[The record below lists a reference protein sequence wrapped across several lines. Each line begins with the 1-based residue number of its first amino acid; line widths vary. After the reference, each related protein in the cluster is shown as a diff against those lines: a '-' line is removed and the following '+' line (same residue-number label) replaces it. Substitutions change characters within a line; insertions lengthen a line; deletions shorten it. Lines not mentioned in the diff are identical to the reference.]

1 MRTTLVWTL
10 ILFTLSLPILL
21 PHVAF
26 AQAQQGERP
35 IVRLIYF
42 RPSDRATHPDIDAK
56 VDTLIQDVQ
65 RFFADQM
72 ETHGFSRKTFLY
84 ETHANGKAVVH
95 HVTGRYTDAYY
106 TGFAFGSGMW
116 GEINHGHRFSETKD
130 IYLVLT
136 DMSSETYPKYTCSPE
151 GKKAAGEVCGI
162 AVGVETADT
171 SGHALVPIGTCFNI
185 RVIAHELGHVFG
197 LVHDFRNDAYLMA
210 YGTQN
215 QLSYCAAEWLDVHPA
230 FNTGGTFLPSNT
242 TVKLSTSP
250 ASQGDAIHLR
260 FEITDPDGLHQV
272 QLIHFRDA
280 DVANVLLD
288 FKGLNGAT
296 NSIVEF
302 ISTET
307 ALVNS
312 RYAQIQCVDINGS
325 YLRGWYTDSTAIWSS
340 SFLKD
345 YADEYLQIVK
355 IADVQQPQSFV
366 DKMSLPEGAKLRLG
380 KGTLSDVTYSP
391 DGTRLAVVSSI
402 DIRIYDA
409 DTYQELSL
417 LTGPSFD
424 SHSVVFS
431 PDGKILATKNNHFTR
446 HLYLWDVETGS
457 LLHTLTGPFTSG
469 GRAISVAFDAQTL
482 ISVCRDDTLRF
493 WDVGTGT
500 LTHTVSIPNI
510 TRQSV
515 VTLLPNKRI
524 LAKADILSDETT
536 LYNIDTGALIR
547 SLKGT
552 NLKNKGVFSDGQIL
566 AVRGTKLGSGGSGR
580 ITSIIDAKT
589 DSVDLWDVD
598 TGNLI
603 HTVHLNPFS
612 HKIALSPD
620 RQILAIG
627 YGRTVELMH
636 IDTGRVLQTF
646 TLNNKHSL
654 IGFSGGLHIVKFSPD
669 GKTLVCGGREDIL
682 TLWDVSTGDHLHTF
696 TGYTSAITT
705 LVFSPDG
712 QRLASGGSDSDI
724 RLWDVNTGHLT
735 FVLESTGQKKDLAFS
750 PDGQILASPGPAGD
764 IYFWDTETGQLS
776 EVLRKHRAFV
786 RSLAFSSD
794 GQMLVS
800 GDYSGAIAVWDVRTK
815 TFRFGIV
822 EYPGEI
828 ENVAFSPD
836 GKIIASQMDPW
847 ASDRHP
853 IRLWNATTGH
863 LIQELNQLAL
873 GISFS
878 PVGNTLLLAGGSPH
892 LWDIGT
898 DGSFTP
904 RDTVQFN
911 RSQEVAKFSPDGK
924 TIATIAY
931 GVVGYAG
938 DDGSTIALWDVETG
952 NRLRTFAG
960 HSGSASGHNSSLAF
974 SPDGNTLAS
983 ASWDGTIL
991 LWELAPTPPE
1001 PARVTAD
1008 VNGDGEVNIQDL
1020 VAVAAALGQAGEN
1033 AADVNGDGEVNIQ
1046 DLVAVAAA
1054 LGEVAAAPAA
1064 LRQQGAAHLTQEEV
1078 QHYLTQAEHARL
1090 TDATSVRGI
1099 RFLKQLLAAFT
1110 PKETALL
1117 PNYPNPF
1124 NPETWI
1130 PYQLATPAEVTLTIY
1145 DIQGR
1150 IVRDLDLGHQRPGM
1164 YHTRSRAA
1172 YWDGRNAVGEPV
1184 ASGVYFY
1191 TLTAGEFTAT
1201 RKMFILK

>member
-10 ILFTLSLPILL
+10 ILFTLSLSILL

-26 AQAQQGERP
+26 AQEQQGERP

-65 RFFADQM
+65 QFFADQM
-72 ETHGFSRKTFLY
+72 ETHGFGRKTFLY

-95 HVTGRYTDAYY
+95 HVIGRYTDTYY
-106 TGFAFGSGMW
+106 TGFAYGSGMW
-116 GEINHGHRFSETKD
+116 GEIDHVHRFSETKD

-136 DMSSETYPKYTCSPE
+136 DMSSETYPKFVCSPE
-151 GKKAAGEVCGI
+151 GAKKAGEVCGV
-162 AVGVETADT
+162 AVGVESADT
-171 SGHALVPIGTCFNI
+171 SGRALVPIGQCFNI

-197 LVHDFRNDAYLMA
+197 LVHDFRNNAYLMSH
-210 YGTQN
+210 GTGPNDQN
-215 QLSYCAAEWLDVHPA
+215 QLSYCAVEWLDVHPA

-242 TVKLSTSP
+242 TVKLSASP
-250 ASQGDAIHLR
+250 TSQGDAIHLR
-260 FEITDPDGLHQV
+260 FEITDPDGLHQI
-272 QLIHFRDA
+272 QLIHYRDRDA
-280 DVANVLLD
+280 ADVLLD

-312 RYAQIQCVDINGS
+312 RSAQIQCVDINGS
-325 YLRGWYTDSTAIWSS
+325 YLRGWYTDPTATWSS
-340 SFLKD
+340 LND
-345 YADEYLQIVK
+345 YAEYFLQHAK
-355 IADVQQPQSFV
+355 TGDVQQPQSFV

-380 KGTLSDVTYSP
+380 KGTLDDVTYSP

-402 DIRIYDA
+402 GIRIYDA
-409 DTYQELSL
+409 NTYQELSL
-417 LTGPSFD
+417 LTGHKFD
-424 SHSVVFS
+424 SRSAVFS
-431 PDGKILATKNNHFTR
+431 PDGKILATKNNYFTR

-457 LLHTLTGPFTSG
+457 LLHTLPGPFTSA
-469 GRAISVAFDAQTL
+469 RAISVAFDAQTL
-482 ISVCRDDTLRF
+482 ISVWEDDTLRF
-493 WDVGTGT
+493 WDIGTGT

-510 TRQSV
+510 TRQST
-515 VTLLPNKRI
+515 VTLIPNKRI
-524 LAKADILSDETT
+524 LAKVDTRSDETT

-566 AVRGTKLGSGGSGR
+566 AVLGTKLSGGA
-580 ITSIIDAKT
+580 SIAGAQT
-589 DSVDLWDVD
+589 DSVDLWGVD

-603 HTVHLNPFS
+603 RTVHINPLA

-627 YGRTVELMH
+627 YGRTAELAE
-636 IDTGRVLQTF
+636 IDTGRVLH
-646 TLNNKHSL
+646 TLTLHNKRSY
-654 IGFSGGLHIVKFSPD
+654 FGGIHIVKFSPD
-669 GKTLVCGGREDIL
+669 GKTLVCGGVSDIL
-682 TLWDVSTGDHLHTF
+682 TSWDVSTGDHLHTF
-696 TGYTSAITT
+696 TGYTSAIPS
-705 LVFSPDG
+705 LEFSPDG
-712 QRLASGGSDSDI
+712 QKLATGGLDYNI

-735 FVLESTGQKKDLAFS
+735 RALESYTQSMDLAFS
-750 PDGQILASPGPAGD
+750 PDGQILASPGAIGD
-764 IYFWDTETGQLS
+764 IYFWNTQTGQLS
-776 EVLRKHRAFV
+776 EVLRKHRASV

-815 TFRFGIV
+815 TFRSGIV

-828 ENVAFSPD
+828 EKVAFSPD

-847 ASDRHP
+847 ERSP
-853 IRLWNATTGH
+853 IRLWNTATGH
-863 LIQELNQLAL
+863 LIQELNQFAY

-878 PVGNTLLLAGGSPH
+878 PVENTLLLATGVNP
-892 LWDIGT
+892 LWDIET

-904 RDTVQFN
+904 RDTLQFYG
-911 RSQEVAKFSPDGK
+911 SPEAAKFSPDGK
-924 TIATIAY
+924 TIATIEY
-931 GVVGYAG
+931 GVDGYSG
-938 DDGSTIALWDVETG
+938 DGSTIALWDVETG

-960 HSGSASGHNSSLAF
+960 HSGSAMGYHSSLAF

-991 LWELAPTPPE
+991 LWELAPSPAGPPQL
-1001 PARVTAD
+1001 PAD

-1020 VAVAAALGQAGEN
+1020 VTVAAALGQTGEN
-1033 AADVNGDGEVNIQ
+1033 SADVNGDGEVNIQ

-1078 QHYLTQAEHARL
+1078 QHYLTQAQQADL
-1090 TDATSVRGI
+1090 TDATSLRGI

-1130 PYQLATPAEVTLTIY
+1130 PYQLATPADVALTIY

-1150 IVRDLDLGHQRPGM
+1150 VVRDLDLGHQRAGL
-1164 YHTRSRAA
+1164 YHNRNRAA
-1172 YWDGRNAVGEPV
+1172 YWNGRNAQGESV

-1191 TLTAGEFTAT
+1191 TLTAGDFTAT
-1201 RKMFILK
+1201 RKLLIRK